1 MSAVADSPPLAGLRP
16 LSLGELLDQIIRVY
30 RKDFLTLVGVV
41 AVAQIPLMLAQLVTS
56 LLTLG
61 PTNRLLAEDAVLDPQ
76 AYDLAISNVLVSSGV
91 NIFLTLLGLVLVQG
105 FAAAVVARAVAD
117 RYSGEPAGILGT
129 LRHLS
134 GSWLR
139 IGVLVILMLLS
150 AFGLLLWAFVPCVG
164 WVSGLGMLIFFFSA
178 LWPLA
183 IPVAVIEGKTPW
195 ESLRRAWELAR
206 SRFWW
211 VTGFVFILWLFA
223 QLVVSGPSI
232 LVGVALQ
239 FVSGSP
245 LDDYN
250 TRLIVQ
256 SIISLVGSLVY
267 LPIYL
272 TGMTLL
278 YLSLRVRSEGLDLR
292 LMVHEAR
299 HETLGAS
306 GVLANAPPAASSGLP
321 TWTEL
326 AYFVIMT
333 VLIGGLLVILYVLL
347 IALGILL
354 VSAAAGT

>member
-129 LRHLS
+129 LRKLS

-139 IGVLVILMLLS
+139 IGVLVVLLLLS
-150 AFGLLLWAFVPCVG
+150 GFGLLLWAFVPCIG
-164 WVSGLGMLIFFFSA
+164 WVSGFGMFVFLFAA

-183 IPVAVIEGKTPW
+183 IPA
-195 ESLRRAWELAR
+195 AR
-206 SRFWW
+206 SR
-211 VTGFVFILWLFA
+211 
-223 QLVVSGPSI
+223 
-232 LVGVALQ
+232 
-239 FVSGSP
+239 
-245 LDDYN
+245 
-250 TRLIVQ
+250 
-256 SIISLVGSLVY
+256 
-267 LPIYL
+267 
-272 TGMTLL
+272 
-278 YLSLRVRSEGLDLR
+278 
-292 LMVHEAR
+292 
-299 HETLGAS
+299 
-306 GVLANAPPAASSGLP
+306 
-321 TWTEL
+321 
-326 AYFVIMT
+326 
-333 VLIGGLLVILYVLL
+333 
-347 IALGILL
+347 
-354 VSAAAGT
+354 